1 MSTADRTSLPTVV
14 YTPQAILLDP
24 RTLIKEMGRDL
35 MKGRD
40 LAWRLAVRDIS
51 AQYRASFLSY
61 LWAFITPLV
70 TTLMWVFMSM
80 AGVVKVAVTDMPY
93 PVFVFT
99 GTMLWQILTEAITA
113 PQNQVTASQSM
124 VVKLNFPREALI
136 MAGILKVLF
145 SVLVKTAILVPVVLL
160 FGITPDVHL
169 LLFPL
174 ALLALV
180 VVGTSIGLL
189 LVPVGTLYTDVGR
202 IVPMATQFLMYLTPV
217 VYALPKSGTM
227 ATLLQLNPLTSL
239 IVTGRAWLTGSAS
252 LMVPQFLLVL
262 GAAVVM
268 LVLGWVLFR
277 LAMTVLIERMGS

>member
-1 MSTADRTSLPTVV
+1 MV
-14 YTPQAILLDP
+14 YTPQAILRDP
-24 RTLIKEMGRDL
+24 RTLFREMGSDL
-35 MKGRD
+35 LRGRD

-61 LWAFITPLV
+61 LWAFITPLA
-70 TTLMWVFMSM
+70 TTVMWVFMST
-80 AGVVKVAVTDMPY
+80 AGVVRVAVTDMPY
-93 PVFVFT
+93 PVFVFS

-113 PQNQVTASQSM
+113 PQNQVTSSQSM

-145 SVLVKTAILVPVVLL
+145 GVLVKTAILIPVVLL
-160 FGITPDVHL
+160 FGIVPDLHL

-174 ALLALV
+174 AMLALV
-180 VVGTSIGLL
+180 IVGTAIGLL

-202 IVPMATQFLMYLTPV
+202 IVPMSMQFLMYLTPV

-227 ATLLQLNPLTSL
+227 ATLLQLNPLTAL

-252 LMVPQFLLVL
+252 PMLLQFLLVL
-262 GAAVVM
+262 GIS
-268 LVLGWVLFR
+268 LLLLLLGWVLFR
-277 LAMTVLIERMGS
+277 LAMTVLVERMGS